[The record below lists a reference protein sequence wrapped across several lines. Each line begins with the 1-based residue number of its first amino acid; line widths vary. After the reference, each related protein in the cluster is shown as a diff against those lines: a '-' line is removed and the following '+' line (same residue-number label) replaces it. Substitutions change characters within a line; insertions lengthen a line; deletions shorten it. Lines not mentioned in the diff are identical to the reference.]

1 MATCSKMCFNSSKKK
16 ETQALGQINIR
27 STNISGVLRSIHSA
41 NQEAKMGGDRTRTT
55 KISMASAS
63 AAITA
68 ITQPT
73 DIMIQRRRNTVTA
86 EALESS
92 GENVHGWNVS

>member
-1 MATCSKMCFNSSKKK
+1 
-16 ETQALGQINIR
+16 
-27 STNISGVLRSIHSA
+27 
-41 NQEAKMGGDRTRTT
+41 MGGDRTRTT